1 MKTYT
6 EFSNR
11 IKTLHKEG
19 WFSKKDPKKEKLDDL
34 RDTIRI
40 LANKMAGKGG
50 FGKGDQAKYN
60 KTWIEYRKLNDGTP
74 PRGPKPSVYYD
85 QMKMDLWKHDKLNKE
100 YHKKLGIK

>member
-11 IKTLHKEG
+11 IKALHKEG
-19 WFSKKDPKKEKLDDL
+19 WFSKRDPKKDKLDDL
-34 RDTIRI
+34 RDTISQ

-74 PRGPKPSVYYD
+74 PKGPKPGVYWD
-85 QMKMDLWKHDKLNKE
+85 HMKMSSYQHDDLEKAL
-100 YHKKLGIK
+100 HKKLGIK